1 MGECFLTLKG
11 KAETYFEHA
20 GLNTGV
26 ERWLERIGY
35 FDAPASKGHHLAR
48 IGGLVNHSIN
58 VTRRLV
64 ELTETLGVKWLRKE
78 SPFLVGMLHDL
89 VKCRCY
95 RAINGEMRRRGEA
108 SEGSRERSEAPEG
121 PARGRA
127 QDAEPK
133 WEYVQPLYPGHGA
146 CSVMIATEL
155 GISLY
160 PDEIAAI
167 TYHMGMYGVGR
178 EYTDKEFDNA
188 LRLHGPQVL
197 ATIYA
202 DWWAARVDE
211 ESEGAV

>member
-11 KAETYFEHA
+11 KAETYLKHA
-20 GLNTGV
+20 GLNTDV
-26 ERWLERIGY
+26 EWRLERIGY
-35 FDAPASKGHHLAR
+35 FDAPASKGHHLAKS
-48 IGGLVNHSIN
+48 GGLVKHSIN
-58 VTRRLV
+58 VTRRL
-64 ELTETLGVKWLRKE
+64 LGQMCSLDVKWSRQE

-95 RAINGEMRRRGEA
+95 RAINGA
-108 SEGSRERSEAPEG
+108 
-121 PARGRA
+121 A

-188 LRLHGPQVL
+188 LRLYGPQVL
-197 ATIYA
+197 TTIYA

-211 ESEGAV
+211 KCKEGV

>member
-1 MGECFLTLKG
+1 MGECFLTVRG
-11 KAETYFEHA
+11 MAEIYLEHA
-20 GLNTGV
+20 GLNTYV
-26 ERWLERIGY
+26 ENWLERIGY

-48 IGGLVNHSIN
+48 RGGLVNHSIN

-64 ELTETLGVKWLRKE
+64 ELTETLGFKWSRKE
-78 SPFLVGMLHDL
+78 SPYTVGMLHDL

-95 RAINGEMRRRGEA
+95 RAVKGA
-108 SEGSRERSEAPEG
+108 T
-121 PARGRA
+121 

-146 CSVMIATEL
+146 CSVMIATEG
-155 GISLY
+155 GIVLC

-167 TYHMGMYGVGR
+167 TYHMGMYGVGK

-188 LRLHGPQVL
+188 LRRYGPQIL

-211 ESEGAV
+211 EGEKAT

>member
-1 MGECFLTLKG
+1 MGECHLTVRG
-11 KAETYFEHA
+11 MAECYLEHA
-20 GLNTGV
+20 GLNTDV
-26 ERWLERIGY
+26 EELLGLIGY
-35 FDAPASKGHHLAR
+35 FDAPASKGHHLAKS
-48 IGGLVNHSIN
+48 GGLVKHSIN

-64 ELTETLGVKWLRKE
+64 ELTETLGVKWSRKE
-78 SPFLVGMLHDL
+78 SPYTVGMLHDL

-95 RAINGEMRRRGEA
+95 CAIHGEA
-108 SEGSRERSEAPEG
+108 K
-121 PARGRA
+121 
-127 QDAEPK
+127 DAEPK
-133 WEYVQPLYPGHGA
+133 WEYMQPLYPGHGA

-188 LRLHGPQVL
+188 LRLYGPQVL
-197 ATIYA
+197 TTISA

-211 ESEGAV
+211 EE

>member
-1 MGECFLTLKG
+1 MGECFLTVKG
-11 KAETYFEHA
+11 KAEIYLEHA
-20 GLNTGV
+20 GLNTDV
-26 ERWLERIGY
+26 EDWLERIGY
-35 FDAPASKGHHLAR
+35 FDAPASKGHHLAKR
-48 IGGLVNHSIN
+48 GGLVMHSIN
-58 VTRRLV
+58 VTRRL
-64 ELTETLGVKWLRKE
+64 LGQMCTLDVKWSRKE

-95 RAINGEMRRRGEA
+95 RAMNGA
-108 SEGSRERSEAPEG
+108 
-121 PARGRA
+121 A

-188 LRLHGPQVL
+188 LRLYGPQVL
-197 ATIYA
+197 TTIYA

-211 ESEGAV
+211 ESKEGK

>member
-1 MGECFLTLKG
+1 MGECHLTVKG
-11 KAETYFEHA
+11 MAEIYLEHA
-20 GLNTGV
+20 GLNTDV
-26 ERWLERIGY
+26 EELLGLIGY

-48 IGGLVNHSIN
+48 IGGLVEHSIN

-64 ELTETLGVKWLRKE
+64 ELTETLGVKWSRKE
-78 SPFLVGMLHDL
+78 SPYTVGMLHDL

-95 RAINGEMRRRGEA
+95 RAVKGEMRRRGEA

-127 QDAEPK
+127 QDADPK
-133 WEYVQPLYPGHGA
+133 WEYVQPVYPGHGA
-146 CSVMIATEL
+146 CSVMIATEG
-155 GISLY
+155 GIVLC

-167 TYHMGMYGVGR
+167 TYHMGLYGVGK

-188 LRLHGPQVL
+188 LRRYGPQIL

-211 ESEGAV
+211 ESEEVK

>member
-1 MGECFLTLKG
+1 MGECHLTVRG
-11 KAETYFEHA
+11 MAECYLEHG
-20 GLNTGV
+20 GLNTDV
-26 ERWLERIGY
+26 EELLGLIGY
-35 FDAPASKGHHLAR
+35 FDAPASKGHHLAK
-48 IGGLVNHSIN
+48 IGGLVKHCVN

-64 ELTETLGVKWLRKE
+64 ELTETLGVKWSRKE
-78 SPFLVGMLHDL
+78 SPYLVGMLHDL

-95 RAINGEMRRRGEA
+95 RAVKGA
-108 SEGSRERSEAPEG
+108 T
-121 PARGRA
+121 
-127 QDAEPK
+127 QDADPK
-133 WEYVQPLYPGHGA
+133 WEYVQPVYPGHGA
-146 CSVMIATEL
+146 CSVMIATEG
-155 GISLY
+155 GIVLC

-211 ESEGAV
+211 ESEVA